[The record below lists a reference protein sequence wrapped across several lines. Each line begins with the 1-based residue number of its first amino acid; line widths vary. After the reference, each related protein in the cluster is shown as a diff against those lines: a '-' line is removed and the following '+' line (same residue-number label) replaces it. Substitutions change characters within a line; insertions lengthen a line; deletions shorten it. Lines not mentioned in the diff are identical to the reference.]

1 MEHQDSL
8 QPKVFG
14 VALDVSDDEKSLRL
28 KHAYMEARQ
37 RGMLDFDVDPYDAL
51 APSLTNGNQRIAAAG
66 KVSIPTW
73 LSPRPDSSDSLLVK
87 KENME
92 NFVSSGGLLQC
103 AGLVKQYVAETILPG
118 MPVMLGVDHSSTG
131 GVVAALGEKYGKE
144 NLSILV
150 LDQHFDGLPVSLRL
164 EPELL
169 AGLDAGSPADQRP
182 LGMHDDDAYC
192 CGNFWKHLIDNGTVC
207 PENLLFVGVSD
218 YPAQQVPAEWEHF
231 RTNYLKFE
239 QLGCRFFPLNKFD
252 GDYQSEFQR
261 FIEAHIS
268 TPYLYVSLDLDV
280 GAYQCVHA
288 ARYMDNIGID
298 KDALMYIAQSL
309 TALCRSKGIELVGLD
324 VMEFNMHFL
333 GLKYLG
339 DKRDE
344 TLTVAADFIKNILH
358 ANGAA

>member
-1 MEHQDSL
+1 LEHQHLL

-14 VALDVSDDEKSLRL
+14 VALDVSDDEKTLRL

-37 RGMLDFDVDPYDAL
+37 RGMCDFDTDPYDAL
-51 APSLTNGNQRIAAAG
+51 ALFLSDANERIAAAG

-73 LSPRPDSSDSLLVK
+73 LSPRPDISDSLLVK

-92 NFVSSGGLLQC
+92 SFVASGGLLEC
-103 AGLVKQYVAETILPG
+103 SRVVKKYVKETILPD
-118 MPVMLGVDHSSTG
+118 MPVMLGVDHSATG
-131 GVVAALGEKYGKE
+131 GVVSALCEALGKE

-169 AGLDAGSPADQRP
+169 SGLDAERPPDQRP

-192 CGNFWKHLIDNGTVC
+192 CGNFWKHLIDSGTVC
-207 PENLLFVGVSD
+207 PEHLLFVGVSD
-218 YPAQQVPAEWEHF
+218 YPEQQVPAEWEHF
-231 RTNYLKFE
+231 RNNYLKFE
-239 QLGCRFFPLNKFD
+239 QLGCRFFPLKKFE
-252 GDYQSEFQR
+252 GPYQGELEA
-261 FIEAHIS
+261 FIDAHIA

-298 KDALMYIAQSL
+298 KDALMHIAHSL
-309 TALCRSKGIELVGLD
+309 TGLCRAKDIKLVGLD

-344 TLTVAADFIKNILH
+344 TLTVAADFIKRMIE
-358 ANGAA
+358 